1 MIKKEYPI
9 TVLYRRRLFILL
21 VGLLFLPIG
30 MRAQTADDKKGKT
43 TDGDSVAIRTVLYFS
58 RNNADW
64 IERSEY
70 LKVGRFLR
78 WALQDTLSQIHLSG
92 WADTTGTAA
101 FNEQFSLRRARTV
114 RNYLVRKGVSADRIR
129 IEGKGVDIHE
139 PDDALCRRVEML
151 GIRLPD
157 FTTTAE
163 DTFPPEQIAM
173 PVTETQGVA
182 KDTLQSK
189 DTLSVAKVPLQ
200 VSNDTMPIT
209 AEVSQQA
216 VEHADTTVR
225 QTEQEEQTSVII
237 RQPTTISPEPSA
249 TSVHTGWYVGIQ
261 AGLPFGV
268 SAYSSFGADKTRAG
282 WSAGIYGGYR
292 FNPVLSLEV
301 QAVWGQLNLSSR
313 DCCPGYWLGSDGRI
327 YEGAVAGM
335 EGWDWHSLKSR
346 VFMQRYGMQLNVDI
360 LGFFAATK
368 GGRWSLEV
376 SPQLNATGTR
386 ATFRTITGN
395 AEAMKGAT
403 GWHFGAGGNV
413 QAGYRL
419 TKNLQI
425 GVYTGLIYYT
435 GDPIDGTFKYLHK
448 ANYVWESGVRLG
460 WHFGNKGKEAQR

>member
-1 MIKKEYPI
+1 MKEYPI

-21 VGLLFLPIG
+21 AGFLLLPIA
-30 MRAQTADDKKGKT
+30 MRAQAAGDKRSDAA
-43 TDGDSVAIRTVLYFS
+43 DGDSVATRTVLYFS

-78 WALQDTLSQIHLSG
+78 WALQDTLSQIRLSG
-92 WADTTGTAA
+92 WADTTGTEA

-114 RNYLVRKGVSADRIR
+114 RNYLVRKGVAAERIH
-129 IEGKGVDIHE
+129 IEGKGIDWE
-139 PDDALCRRVEML
+139 SDDTKSRRVEMV
-151 GIRLPD
+151 GILLSELP
-157 FTTTAE
+157 TVAE
-163 DTFPPEQIAM
+163 KALPQKQAVM
-173 PVTETQGVA
+173 PIRETQEIA
-182 KDTLQSK
+182 KDSIQSK
-189 DTLSVAKVPLQ
+189 DTLSVAKEQPQISKDTISLTKVPLQ
-200 VSNDTMPIT
+200 VSDDTMPIT

-225 QTEQEEQTSVII
+225 QTEQEEQTS
-237 RQPTTISPEPSA
+237 A
-249 TSVHTGWYVGIQ
+249 TSVHTGWYAGIQ

-335 EGWDWHSLKSR
+335 DGWDWHSLKSR
-346 VFMQRYGMQLNVDI
+346 VFMQRYGVQLNVDI